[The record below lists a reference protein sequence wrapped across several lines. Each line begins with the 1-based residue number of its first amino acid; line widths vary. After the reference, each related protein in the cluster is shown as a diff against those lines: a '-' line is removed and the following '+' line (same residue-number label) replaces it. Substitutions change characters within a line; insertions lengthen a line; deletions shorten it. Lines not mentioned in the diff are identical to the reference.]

1 MMKKEMS
8 KKSNPST
15 AMVAAP
21 TTNSFRK
28 KVRDWWSEKKKF
40 FSKKAPQVNYMLAK
54 VNSGMHNISLN
65 LSRGLRR
72 LLFISLLLMIVVSL
86 KPDFADKFPVLS
98 DMASG
103 VVSLFEWT
111 YKALF
116 GLIRAFVLYFTGDVG
131 EAFSIVESI
140 WDELIG
146 LFQTLWN
153 WIQSIQF

>member
-8 KKSNPST
+8 KKCNPST
-15 AMVAAP
+15 IVAAP

-54 VNSGMHNISLN
+54 VNSGMHNISLD
-65 LSRGLRR
+65 LLRRLRR

-86 KPDFADKFPVLS
+86 NPDFADKFPVLT
-98 DMASG
+98 DMAGG

>member
-1 MMKKEMS
+1 MKKEMS
-8 KKSNPST
+8 KKCNPST

-28 KVRDWWSEKKKF
+28 KVSDWWSEKKKF
-40 FSKKAPQVNYMLAK
+40 FSKKAPKVNYVLAK
-54 VNSGMHNISLN
+54 VNCGMVHISNYLF
-65 LSRGLRR
+65 RWLRR
-72 LLFISLLLMIVVSL
+72 LLFISLLLMIVVSVN
-86 KPDFADKFPVLS
+86 PEFWNKFPVLT

-103 VVSLFEWT
+103 VVSLFEWG

-116 GLIRAFVLYFTGDVG
+116 GMIRAFVSYFTGDVG
-131 EAFSIVESI
+131 EAFSIVESL
-140 WDELIG
+140 WDEFIG

>member
-1 MMKKEMS
+1 MKKEMS
-8 KKSNPST
+8 KTSNPST
-15 AMVAAP
+15 MVAAP

-28 KVRDWWSEKKKF
+28 KVSDWWSEKKKF

-54 VNSGMHNISLN
+54 VNSGMHNISLD

-72 LLFISLLLMIVVSL
+72 LLFISLLLMIVMSL
-86 KPDFADKFPVLS
+86 NPEFANKFPVLS
-98 DMASG
+98 DMSEG
-103 VVSLFEWT
+103 VVSLFEWS

-116 GLIRAFVLYFTGDVG
+116 GIVRALVSYITGDIG
-131 EAFSIVESI
+131 DASSILGSI
-140 WDELIG
+140 WDEFIG

>member
-1 MMKKEMS
+1 MKKEMS
-8 KKSNPST
+8 KKCNPST

-28 KVRDWWSEKKKF
+28 KVSDWWSEKKKF
-40 FSKKAPQVNYMLAK
+40 FSKKAPKVNYVLAK
-54 VNSGMHNISLN
+54 VNCGMVHISNELF
-65 LSRGLRR
+65 RWLRR
-72 LLFISLLLMIVVSL
+72 LLFISLLLMIVVSVN
-86 KPDFADKFPVLS
+86 PEFGNKFPVLT

-103 VVSLFEWT
+103 VVSLFEWA

-116 GLIRAFVLYFTGDVG
+116 GIIRAFVSYFTGDVG
-131 EAFSIVESI
+131 EAFSIVESL
-140 WDELIG
+140 WDEFIG